1 MRGPFDDT
9 PASHAQPRARGGALL
24 AAASATS
31 LAIAASVAFYVL
43 PVGFGLQGATLL
55 LGQLGAMLV
64 GAVLVASSTITI
76 RRHRRRRAALAEIAT
91 AFDWTYR
98 ADIGDRVWGG
108 SIDEQIDRGSRTAQD
123 HLDALHADLPFDS
136 VERTFVVGD
145 REGATM
151 HTVRAVRIP
160 LPSEAPRI
168 TLRSRRGGGA
178 LSVLPRRPTGR
189 SQLRLEGDFSDV
201 FEVSVPAGY
210 ETDALYVLTPDLMAI
225 LLDESAELDL
235 EIVDSTLHVYLPA
248 ADLTDQAALQG
259 FLTVIAALY
268 DRFGRRTL
276 LYRDEAAEPLD
287 PEAYRRSGDTLA
299 ARARK
304 VDTRARW
311 WPVITAVATP
321 LVPMVIAVVWL
332 QLSG

>member
-1 MRGPFDDT
+1 MTIAPIAPHTESRV
-9 PASHAQPRARGGALL
+9 RGGVLL
-24 AAASATS
+24 AAASAAY
-31 LAIAASVAFYVL
+31 LVIAAVVAFSVL
-43 PVGFGLQGATLL
+43 PVGFGLQGTPLL
-55 LGQLGAMLV
+55 LAQQAVVVGGAGLL
-64 GAVLVASSTITI
+64 AFSTARI
-76 RRHRRRRAALAEIAT
+76 RRHRRRRELLAAIAGT
-91 AFDWTYR
+91 LGWTYR
-98 ADIGDRVWGG
+98 ADIGDHAWGG

-123 HLDALHADLPFDS
+123 HLDARHTDLPFDS

-151 HTVRAVRIP
+151 HTVRSVRIP

-210 ETDALYVLTPDLMAI
+210 ETAALYVLTPDLMAI
-225 LLDESAELDL
+225 ILDESADLDL
-235 EIVDSTLHVYLPA
+235 EIVDSTLHVYFPA
-248 ADLTDQAALQG
+248 MDLTEETELRG
-259 FLTVIAALY
+259 FLAVIAALH

-287 PEAYRRSGDTLA
+287 PASYRRDGDTLSE
-299 ARARK
+299 RART
-304 VDTRARW
+304 VDTRVRW
-311 WPVITAVATP
+311 WPVVAAVATP
-321 LVPMVIAVVWL
+321 LVPMLIAVVWL
-332 QLSG
+332 QLAG